1 MGIGKKIKSL
11 FVAHSA
17 DLLCY
22 APLNNMLIDQ
32 QGNVRICCHNSND
45 FTIGKFPEQSIHDIW
60 FGEVRQNMVAEMRA
74 GRIPAPCVECVK
86 NGICNQSPDSKI
98 SSSKTYGRG
107 SSESYPQQIELLLDN
122 ECNLSCIMCASNK
135 SSTLTV
141 PGFIESPITFG
152 EDFLKQMQPF
162 FDKVRFTVFSGG
174 EPFLIPVYRDIWD
187 YLYINNPSAG
197 IYVQTNGTV
206 LNTAVKALLNDYS
219 FQLGISVDALTPE
232 IYERIRIRGKF
243 DVMFE
248 NLKYFQQYSA
258 TQGNHMTL
266 MMTPM
271 TLNAAEVPKLLE
283 YCNAHELVLSLS
295 ILNWPYPLAIWALPA
310 EQIHALLQFYQSLLK
325 STESAS
331 PLTERNNKVFVHF
344 VRLIEE
350 YYHVRRFAERNKKQ
364 LQEQLIQQAKVQKN
378 AFLKQ
383 LAETSF
389 EDDSMKKS
397 FSEWMI
403 HYVDEIQCIF
413 KGKLICE
420 EFVYYLFR
428 GKELGYFLNLYKKET
443 PGNLLTMGRKRLE
456 ELLFLASHDCFER
469 LGVEVPVESLS
480 GVIQKQD
487 VTSGN

>member
-11 FVAHSA
+11 FEGHSA

-45 FTIGKFPEQSIHDIW
+45 FTIGKFPEQNLHDIW

-74 GRIPAPCVECVK
+74 GRIPPPCIECVK
-86 NGICNQSPDSKI
+86 NGINDQSPDSKI
-98 SSSKTYGRG
+98 NSSKTYGRG
-107 SSESYPQQIELLLDN
+107 AAESYPQQIELLLDN

-187 YLYINNPSAG
+187 YLYLHNPSAG

-206 LNTAVKALLNDYS
+206 LNSAVKALLNDYS
-219 FQLGISVDALTPE
+219 FQLGVSVDALTPE

-243 DVMFE
+243 AVMFE

-283 YCNAHELVLSLS
+283 YCNDHELVLSLS
-295 ILNWPYPLAIWALPA
+295 ILNWPYHLAIWALPA
-310 EQIHALLQFYQSLLK
+310 EQIFALLQSYQLLLK
-325 STESAS
+325 TKEPGS
-331 PLTERNNKVFVHF
+331 PLVERNQKVFAHF
-344 VRLIEE
+344 VKLIEE
-350 YYHVRRFAERNKKQ
+350 YYNTRKTAELNQKQ
-364 LQEQLIQQAKVQKN
+364 LKEQLIQHARIQKK
-378 AFLKQ
+378 AFIKQ
-383 LAETSF
+383 LAETSV
-389 EDDSMKKS
+389 EVDAGKKPFSDWMTQYIDELQVS
-397 FSEWMI
+397 FT
-403 HYVDEIQCIF
+403 D
-413 KGKLICE
+413 KLVCD
-420 EFVYYLFR
+420 EFVYYIFR
-428 GKELGYFLNLYKKET
+428 GKELGYFVDLYKKEN
-443 PGNLLTMGRKRLE
+443 PDNLLIMGKKRLK
-456 ELLFLASHDCFER
+456 ELLFLATHNCFER
-469 LGVEVPVESLS
+469 LGVEILTPSES
-480 GVIQKQD
+480 
-487 VTSGN
+487 